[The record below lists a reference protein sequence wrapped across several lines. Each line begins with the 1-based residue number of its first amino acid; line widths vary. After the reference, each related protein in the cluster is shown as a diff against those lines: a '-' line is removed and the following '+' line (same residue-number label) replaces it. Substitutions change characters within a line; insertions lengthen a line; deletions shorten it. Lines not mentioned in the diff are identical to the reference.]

1 MQESA
6 ALIDRLQQSGTL
18 QNLPAPLQTALF
30 LGLLAFLPAALVC
43 LTGYTRIII
52 VLSFVRRAVTAQ
64 DIPPNMV
71 LVGMSFFLTF
81 FVMGPTF
88 EEISEQAVTPYL
100 DGKLSGTDAA
110 QKTSD
115 ALKKFM
121 LRQTRRQDLALF
133 IHMARIE
140 APREPNDTPMR
151 VLVPAFVIS
160 ELKTAFIMGFCIF
173 LPFLLVDLVVSSVLT
188 SMGMVMMPPIV
199 ISAPFKILLFVVADG
214 WHLIARALSLSFG

>member
-6 ALIDRLQQSGTL
+6 ALIDRLQQAGTL
-18 QNLPAPLQTALF
+18 QNWPAPLQTALF
-30 LGLLAFLPAALVC
+30 LGALAFLPAALVC
-43 LTGYTRIII
+43 LTGYTRIVI
-52 VLSFVRRAVTAQ
+52 VLSFVRRAVTSQ
-64 DIPPNMV
+64 DIPPNLV
-71 LVGMSFFLTF
+71 LIGLAFFLTF

-88 EEISEQAVTPYL
+88 EEISAQAVTPYL
-100 DGKLSGTDAA
+100 DGKLPGVEAA
-110 QKTSD
+110 QRATDS
-115 ALKKFM
+115 LKKFM

-133 IHMARIE
+133 LHLSHAE
-140 APREPNDTPMR
+140 PPREPQDTPLR

-160 ELKTAFIMGFCIF
+160 ELKTSFIMGFCIY

-188 SMGMVMMPPIV
+188 SMGMVMMPPVV